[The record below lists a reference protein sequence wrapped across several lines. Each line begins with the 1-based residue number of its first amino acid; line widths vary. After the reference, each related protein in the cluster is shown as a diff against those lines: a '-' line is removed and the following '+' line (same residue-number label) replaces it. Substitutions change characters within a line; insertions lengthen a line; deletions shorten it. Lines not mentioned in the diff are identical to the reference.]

1 MTKEQFTVNQ
11 AQVAYLLGVTTRTI
25 QAWGKRQSDPLPA
38 AERTIR
44 GQAKTYDPQVAVRW
58 YLRNELAK
66 LGPDGE
72 VLDLNAERARLA
84 KQQADKIEMENARL
98 RGELVPVAVV
108 RRYLEGIL
116 MAFRSRVLAIPQN
129 LRRWSSVSVPYQ
141 RRGMKLKTTYTKL
154 CTNYHGLMYR
164 SSGKN

>member
-1 MTKEQFTVNQ
+1 MTKDQFTVNQ

-44 GQAKTYDPQVAVRW
+44 GQAKTYDPQAAVRW

-84 KQQADKIEMENARL
+84 KQQADKVEMENRRL

-108 RRYLEGIL
+108 RRYLEKIL
-116 MAFRSRVLAIPQN
+116 AAFRSRVLAIPVETCAAGY
-129 LRRWSSVSVPYQ
+129 WYQ
-141 RRGMKLKTTYTKL
+141 GHTGGPGR
-154 CTNYHGLMYR
+154 YR
-164 SSGKN
+164 KPPA